1 MNNIYIYIFEEILNI
16 NTAIYGKNGKKL
28 TKILTNE
35 KSQQE

>member
-1 MNNIYIYIFEEILNI
+1 MIYFDEILNI
-16 NTAIYGKNGKKL
+16 NIAVYGKNGKKI